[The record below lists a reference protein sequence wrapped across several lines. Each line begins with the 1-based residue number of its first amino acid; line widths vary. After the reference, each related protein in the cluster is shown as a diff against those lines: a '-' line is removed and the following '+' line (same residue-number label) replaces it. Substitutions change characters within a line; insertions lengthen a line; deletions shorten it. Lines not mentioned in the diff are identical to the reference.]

1 MTKRLIF
8 VIISLRTFVRE
19 VKIMTISMLLRTF
32 FEIILFVAVIWCIF
46 HEDRLAAFEK
56 RILCNIK
63 RRRLKV
69 VHNNPV
75 RKQPV
80 RF

>member
-1 MTKRLIF
+1 MTFTMI
-8 VIISLRTFVRE
+8 LRT
-19 VKIMTISMLLRTF
+19 L

-63 RRRLKV
+63 RRRLKL
-69 VHNNPV
+69 V
-75 RKQPV
+75 RTAPMRNQPA

>member
-1 MTKRLIF
+1 MTFAMI
-8 VIISLRTFVRE
+8 LRT
-19 VKIMTISMLLRTF
+19 I
-32 FEIILFVAVIWCIF
+32 FEILLFAAVIWGIF

-69 VHNNPV
+69 VHSNPV
-75 RKQPV
+75 RKQPAH
-80 RF
+80 F

>member
-1 MTKRLIF
+1 
-8 VIISLRTFVRE
+8 
-19 VKIMTISMLLRTF
+19 MTISMLLRTF

-69 VHNNPV
+69 VRPTPAH
-75 RKQPV
+75 KQPV
-80 RF
+80 SF

>member
-1 MTKRLIF
+1 
-8 VIISLRTFVRE
+8 
-19 VKIMTISMLLRTF
+19 MTISMLLRTF

-69 VHNNPV
+69 VVPLYNLIFNNKRAKRLLMSDKEV
-75 RKQPV
+75 FQKNLN
-80 RF
+80 

>member
-1 MTKRLIF
+1 MTF
-8 VIISLRTFVRE
+8 A
-19 VKIMTISMLLRTF
+19 MLLRTF
-32 FEIILFVAVIWCIF
+32 FEILLFAAVIWGIF

-56 RILCNIK
+56 HILCAIK

-69 VHNNPV
+69 VHPAHA

>member
-1 MTKRLIF
+1 
-8 VIISLRTFVRE
+8 
-19 VKIMTISMLLRTF
+19 MTISMLLRTF

-63 RRRLKV
+63 RRRLKL
-69 VHNNPV
+69 V
-75 RKQPV
+75 RTAPMRNQPA

>member
-1 MTKRLIF
+1 MTFTMI
-8 VIISLRTFVRE
+8 LRT
-19 VKIMTISMLLRTF
+19 L

-69 VHNNPV
+69 VRPTPAH
-75 RKQPV
+75 KQPV
-80 RF
+80 SF

>member
-1 MTKRLIF
+1 MTF
-8 VIISLRTFVRE
+8 A
-19 VKIMTISMLLRTF
+19 MLLRTF
-32 FEIILFVAVIWCIF
+32 FEILLFAAVIWCIF

-69 VHNNPV
+69 VHTAPSP
-75 RKQPV
+75 KQPV